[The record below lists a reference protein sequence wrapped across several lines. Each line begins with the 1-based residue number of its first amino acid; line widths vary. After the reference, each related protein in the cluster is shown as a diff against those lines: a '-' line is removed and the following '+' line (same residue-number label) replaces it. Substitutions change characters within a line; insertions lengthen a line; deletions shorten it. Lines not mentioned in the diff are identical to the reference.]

1 MVKFAG
7 IGTGGDNVPIVGEKP
22 QLSPSY
28 FLNIIPCLAGCITG
42 GAVCNYLTNTRKQE
56 TLNAIF
62 EINDK
67 GKKFKVVKVG
77 QKEDQN
83 DDREAYEELKNEDK
97 EEFNNHKD
105 IYGSGFSGWWNYLW
119 KKEPIYK
126 IVEVPEEL
134 DEKPIND
141 QIIKN
146 PEKSGIEFNQKLLKI
161 DDRYD
166 INYISNEKKQF
177 NNDQII
183 KNPEKSGIDIQVQTD
198 MVLENNKKQFNK
210 LLLMHP
216 NDHAIG
222 YTSTNLSVLSV
233 GDFVEWIT
241 NKENNI
247 NNDIIFAF
255 FERIKD
261 LKKEDMERLLKDDRS
276 GNIFKFILKI
286 FNKAGVEQIPQNLRI
301 VILKKIIANP
311 KVFFS
316 PDEEQEDSED
326 INNKKEDDNDNN
338 HGTEL
343 SEARVSI
350 FLKLLPYCVED
361 LNFANLDDIDKNA
374 LNKLFFV
381 MVELFNKGKIDID
394 HSSNEQSL
402 FLFFSKLLQ
411 RYVDRA
417 DELPKF
423 DGEDA
428 DNDERKFYENLL
440 LLTIRCY
447 SKKQELPAVG
457 ECDQDNFHHFI
468 ELILSKVKDFSFLQ
482 KEQRDKLFILIFK
495 TYKEGEK
502 LPSLEDDEEE
512 EKKEEEKKEEEREE
526 KEEEIE
532 EREKLKKPN
541 KKRDELFI
549 QLFER
554 YIRNGCLPDE
564 FWKILTGILRSFIEK
579 RQPFPKGFMTMLST
593 IFDKNIECKFSKEFW
608 DLFIEH
614 IEKNIH
620 QIPDDWKKIITK
632 TQTVDEGVQKDDEGN
647 QVKERQL
654 KKENVYKFVIKQPD
668 KSKDKKNPKN
678 LSIDKKSGGRFTYK
692 STGGKKG
699 RGSKSNFS
707 NLGIST
713 LVPIEKNTLYKRL
726 DGHSNVQT
734 LVVKNK
740 DNRSVD
746 DVQGFEGYDII
757 NSNGVKKNLDT
768 NNEPNIN
775 KTQYGKK
782 YKLVF
787 GNEEAKKQNEAL
799 NDERK
804 PHIRRETTVYSGYR
818 KEFCNNES
826 ASYFNN
832 IYKNN
837 KKTLHG
843 NNTGT

>member
-216 NDHAIG
+216 NDHAIR

-233 GDFVEWIT
+233 GDFVKWIT

-402 FLFFSKLLQ
+402 FLF
-411 RYVDRA
+411 
-417 DELPKF
+417 
-423 DGEDA
+423 
-428 DNDERKFYENLL
+428 
-440 LLTIRCY
+440 
-447 SKKQELPAVG
+447 
-457 ECDQDNFHHFI
+457 
-468 ELILSKVKDFSFLQ
+468 
-482 KEQRDKLFILIFK
+482 
-495 TYKEGEK
+495 
-502 LPSLEDDEEE
+502 
-512 EKKEEEKKEEEREE
+512 
-526 KEEEIE
+526 
-532 EREKLKKPN
+532 
-541 KKRDELFI
+541 
-549 QLFER
+549 
-554 YIRNGCLPDE
+554 
-564 FWKILTGILRSFIEK
+564 
-579 RQPFPKGFMTMLST
+579 
-593 IFDKNIECKFSKEFW
+593 
-608 DLFIEH
+608 
-614 IEKNIH
+614 
-620 QIPDDWKKIITK
+620 
-632 TQTVDEGVQKDDEGN
+632 
-647 QVKERQL
+647 
-654 KKENVYKFVIKQPD
+654 
-668 KSKDKKNPKN
+668 
-678 LSIDKKSGGRFTYK
+678 
-692 STGGKKG
+692 
-699 RGSKSNFS
+699 
-707 NLGIST
+707 
-713 LVPIEKNTLYKRL
+713 
-726 DGHSNVQT
+726 
-734 LVVKNK
+734 
-740 DNRSVD
+740 
-746 DVQGFEGYDII
+746 
-757 NSNGVKKNLDT
+757 
-768 NNEPNIN
+768 
-775 KTQYGKK
+775 
-782 YKLVF
+782 
-787 GNEEAKKQNEAL
+787 
-799 NDERK
+799 
-804 PHIRRETTVYSGYR
+804 
-818 KEFCNNES
+818 
-826 ASYFNN
+826 
-832 IYKNN
+832 
-837 KKTLHG
+837 
-843 NNTGT
+843 

>member
-67 GKKFKVVKVG
+67 GKKFKVVKVR

-83 DDREAYEELKNEDK
+83 DDRVAYEELKDEDK

-166 INYISNEKKQF
+166 INYISNEKKQY
-177 NNDQII
+177 DELS
-183 KNPEKSGIDIQVQTD
+183 P
-198 MVLENNKKQFNK
+198 
-210 LLLMHP
+210 MHP
-216 NDHAIG
+216 DDHAIR
-222 YTSTNLSVLSV
+222 YTSTNFPVLSAK
-233 GDFVEWIT
+233 ELAELIK
-241 NKENNI
+241 NKKNNI
-247 NNDIIFAF
+247 DNDVIFAF

-261 LKKEDMERLLKDDRS
+261 LKTEDMEVLLKGNGS
-276 GNIFKFILKI
+276 GNIFQFILKI
-286 FNKAGVEQIPQNLRI
+286 FDNAGVEQIPQNLRI
-301 VILKKIIANP
+301 VILNKIIANP
-311 KVFFS
+311 KAFFL
-316 PDEEQEDSED
+316 PDKEQEDSED
-326 INNKKEDDNDNN
+326 IKNNKNEDDIDNN
-338 HGTEL
+338 HEEEFN
-343 SEARVSI
+343 EARISI

-361 LNFANLDDIDKNA
+361 LNFENLKDIDKNA
-374 LNKLFFV
+374 LNKLFFI
-381 MVELFNKGKIDID
+381 MVGLFNKGKIDLNND
-394 HSSNEQSL
+394 NNVNYQNEQSL
-402 FLFFSKLLQ
+402 FIFFSKLLQ
-411 RYVDRA
+411 HYVDRA

-447 SKKQELPAVG
+447 NKKQKLPAVG
-457 ECDQDNFHHFI
+457 ECDQENFNHFI
-468 ELILSKVKDFSFLQ
+468 ELILSKVKDLSFLQ

-512 EKKEEEKKEEEREE
+512 EKKEEEREE

-549 QLFER
+549 QLFKGC
-554 YIRNGCLPDE
+554 IRDGCLPDE
-564 FWKILTGILRSFIEK
+564 FWQILTDFLISFIEHQ
-579 RQPFPKGFMTMLST
+579 QPIPKEFMTMLSV
-593 IFDKNIECKFSKEFW
+593 IFNKNIECKFSKDFW

-692 STGGKKG
+692 STGGGGKMG

-740 DNRSVD
+740 DNRFVD

-787 GNEEAKKQNEAL
+787 GNEKAKKQNEAL